1 VVINIPGS
9 YAVLV
14 AGMSEVDCGKRVD
27 NAAVSR
33 SWPVRVSIP
42 RERLDEAKI
51 ETLRAWGEGLRSD
64 PRDEVR
70 AAGRAI
76 TLLVEEIER
85 LNIDLWHARTD
96 PRESAGEETPADSAA
111 RPLPPPLP
119 DYRTA
124 YSQ

>member
-1 VVINIPGS
+1 MPQ
-9 YAVLV
+9 
-14 AGMSEVDCGKRVD
+14 
-27 NAAVSR
+27 
-33 SWPVRVSIP
+33 
-42 RERLDEAKI
+42 ERLDEAKI

-96 PRESAGEETPADSAA
+96 PRDSGGEGTETPADSPA

-119 DYRTA
+119 DLRSA

>member
-1 VVINIPGS
+1 
-9 YAVLV
+9 
-14 AGMSEVDCGKRVD
+14 VDCGKHVD
-27 NAAVSR
+27 NVAGSR
-33 SWPVRVSIP
+33 GWRDRLSTSLQ
-42 RERLDEAKI
+42 RLDEAKI

-64 PRDEVR
+64 SRDEVR

-96 PRESAGEETPADSAA
+96 PREVAGEGTPADSTA

-124 YSQ
+124 YS